1 MLPLLE
7 IFAID
12 TEVEDDACEIELA
25 CSIPSFKNSNSFQ
38 LLGHPPETLN
48 WVPPNPQ
55 LGELT
60 INMGFFLNEAA
71 RLNQWIS
78 ASFETLT
85 SLDIDAFP
93 ASGKCRS

>member
-12 TEVEDDACEIELA
+12 TMVKDDACEIELA
-25 CSIPSFKNSNSFQ
+25 CSIPFFKYSNSFQ

-55 LGELT
+55 LSDLK
-60 INMGFFLNEAA
+60 INRRIFLNEAA
-71 RLNQWIS
+71 RLNQ
-78 ASFETLT
+78 
-85 SLDIDAFP
+85 
-93 ASGKCRS
+93 